1 MTKLCTLVHIIG
13 FDRTLDSLELKLYML
28 TFLSNSR
35 LTSVLTRLFD
45 DLGMQFQTLIYR
57 IDFCFW
63 LPSWD
68 ATVS

>member
-57 IDFCFW
+57 IDFCFSASQ
-63 LPSWD
+63 LGCH
-68 ATVS
+68 